1 MATAKKVS
9 RKELKQPD
17 EFVSF
22 WVRVIGYAQQHARE
36 IIIGIASV
44 VVLSLLIWAWTAY
57 AAKKETTASRMV
69 AQAQSLWKPS
79 SPGGVAEQAGIGIDG
94 PGKDP
99 EAENRAREILED
111 VVDNYG
117 RTSACPVAR
126 ILLGQI
132 YYEKGDYD
140 KAIGTYEEVLK
151 GKNRKPELTALAW
164 EGLAYSHEAKEDF
177 TEALGCYREL
187 TQMTLTNV
195 QGWAYM
201 GQARCYEKLKE
212 YEKALDAYRTLL
224 AEQPQHP
231 RAPEARATIARIT
244 QSLGQ

>member
-1 MATAKKVS
+1 MATTKKVS
-9 RKELKQPD
+9 RKDLKQPD

-22 WVRVIGYAQQHARE
+22 WVRVIEYAQLHSRE

-44 VVLSLLIWAWTAY
+44 VVLSLLIGAWTTY
-57 AAKKETTASRMV
+57 AKKKEMTASRLV

-79 SPGGVAEQAGIGIDG
+79 TPEGMGGQAGIVR

-111 VVDNYG
+111 VADNYN
-117 RTSACPVAR
+117 RTSASPVAR

-151 GKNRKPELTALAW
+151 GKTRKAELTALAW

-177 TEALGCYREL
+177 TEALGCYEEL
-187 TQMTLTNV
+187 AQMTLTNV

-212 YEKALDAYRTLL
+212 YEKALDAYRALL

>member
-1 MATAKKVS
+1 MATTKKIS

-22 WVRVIGYAQQHARE
+22 SVRAIEYAQGHSRE

-57 AAKKETTASRMV
+57 AEKKEVAASRLV
-69 AQAQSLWKPS
+69 AQAQSLLKPS
-79 SPGGVAEQAGIGIDG
+79 SPGGVAEQAGID
-94 PGKDP
+94 PSARDP
-99 EAENRAREILED
+99 EAEGRAREILED

-132 YYEKGDYD
+132 YYDKGDYD
-140 KAIGTYEEVLK
+140 KAIVTYEEVLK

-164 EGLAYSHEAKEDF
+164 EGLAYAHEAKEDF
-177 TEALGCYREL
+177 TEALGCYQEL
-187 TQMTLTNV
+187 AKMPLTNI

-201 GQARCYEKLKE
+201 GVARCYEKLQE

-224 AEQPQHP
+224 VEQPQHP
-231 RAPEARATIARIT
+231 RAPEARATIARIS
-244 QSLGQ
+244 QSLEK

>member
-1 MATAKKVS
+1 MATTKKVS

-22 WVRVIGYAQQHARE
+22 SVRVIEYARLHSRE

-57 AAKKETTASRMV
+57 AEKKEKTASQLV

-79 SPGGVAEQAGIGIDG
+79 SPGGVAEQAEIDLSG
-94 PGKDP
+94 EDP
-99 EAENRAREILED
+99 EAEGRAREILEG

-140 KAIGTYEEVLK
+140 KAIVTYEDFLK
-151 GKNRKPELTALAW
+151 SRNRKTELTALAW

-177 TEALGCYREL
+177 TEALGCYKEL

-195 QGWAYM
+195 QGWGYM
-201 GQARCYEKLKE
+201 GLARCYERLQE
-212 YEKALDAYRTLL
+212 YEKALDAYRVLL

-231 RAPEARATIARIT
+231 KAPEARASIARIT
-244 QSLGQ
+244 QSHGE

>member
-1 MATAKKVS
+1 MATTKKIS

-17 EFVSF
+17 EFISF
-22 WVRVIGYAQQHARE
+22 SVRAIEYAQGHSRE
-36 IIIGIASV
+36 IIIGVASV

-57 AAKKETTASRMV
+57 AEKKEKAASRLV
-69 AQAQSLWKPS
+69 AQAQSLWNPS
-79 SPGGVAEQAGIGIDG
+79 SSGGVAEQAGID
-94 PGKDP
+94 PPRKDP
-99 EAENRAREILED
+99 EAEGRAREILED

-132 YYEKGDYD
+132 YYDKGDYD
-140 KAIGTYEEVLK
+140 KAIVTYEEILK

-164 EGLAYSHEAKEDF
+164 EGLAYSHEAKKDF
-177 TEALGCYREL
+177 TEALGCYQEL
-187 TQMTLTNV
+187 TKMTLTNV

-201 GQARCYEKLKE
+201 GLARCYEKLQE
-212 YEKALDAYRTLL
+212 YEKALDAYRALL

-231 RAPEARATIARIT
+231 RAPEARATIARIS
-244 QSLGQ
+244 QSLEE

>member
-1 MATAKKVS
+1 MATTKKVS

-22 WVRVIGYAQQHARE
+22 WVRVIEYAQQHLRG

-44 VVLSLLIWAWTAY
+44 VVLSLAIWAWTAY
-57 AAKKETTASRMV
+57 AEKKETTASRLV

-79 SPGGVAEQAGIGIDG
+79 SPEGVTGLAGIDG
-94 PGKDP
+94 PKEDP
-99 EAENRAREILED
+99 EAENRARVILED
-111 VVDNYG
+111 VVDQYN

-151 GKNRKPELTALAW
+151 GKNRKPELRALAW

-177 TEALGCYREL
+177 TEALGCYQEL
-187 TQMTLTNV
+187 TQMNLTNI

-212 YEKALDAYRTLL
+212 YEKALDAYRALL
-224 AEQPQHP
+224 TEQPQHP